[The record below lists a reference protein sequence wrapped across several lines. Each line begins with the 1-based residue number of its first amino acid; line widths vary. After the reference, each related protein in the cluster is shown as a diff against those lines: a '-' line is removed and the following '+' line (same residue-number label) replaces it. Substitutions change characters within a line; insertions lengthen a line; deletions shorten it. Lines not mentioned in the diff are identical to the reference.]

1 MTERIRLELKIA
13 GTPFIFLSAALSAF
27 VILLFLYRTDLAA
40 ELCPVVFEVM
50 FPFYAAVSVGEWG
63 KTGSDG
69 CFDVIAVHS
78 RFIFRWAAVRYLT
91 FFGTVSLFAVLS
103 MTAAALTCPEASACL
118 GASACPGAPV
128 FSEMFLLYFPTAFFL
143 SSLCA
148 LADICFRREH
158 TSALICGVVW
168 ITALLTRS
176 LLRIPGVE
184 YLYLFIRFAGDTHQI
199 WLLNKAVL
207 TAAGLGMWGLIF
219 CFVRFCHCRRLR

>member
-13 GTPFIFLSAALSAF
+13 GTPFVFLSTALSAF
-27 VILLFLYRTDLAA
+27 VILFFLYRTDLAA
-40 ELCPVVFEVM
+40 VLCPVVFEVM
-50 FPFYAAVSVGEWG
+50 FPFYAAVAVGEWG

-78 RFIFRWAAVRYLT
+78 RSIFRWTAGRYLT

-103 MTAAALTCPEASACL
+103 MMAVALTCPGTA
-118 GASACPGAPV
+118 V

-148 LADICFRREH
+148 LAGICFRREH
-158 TSALICGVVW
+158 TAALIGGVVW
-168 ITALLTRS
+168 ITALLTRG

-184 YLYLFIRFAGDTHQI
+184 YFYLFIRFAGDAHQI